1 MTNAN
6 RYPCSTRRAALHN
19 SLHAVLLTCCMA
31 LFLQGC
37 ATTYPANPPLQ
48 EFVPGAGYE
57 FRNLRK
63 ESGKSN
69 EVMVL
74 LAFSGGGTRAA
85 AFSYGVLK
93 ELHGIEVSDAGQTF
107 RLSDEVDAISGV
119 SGGSFT
125 AAYFGLFRDRIFED
139 YERVFLR
146 RDVQGELTRQVMF
159 NPVNWGRLLSPTFTR
174 ADLATQLY
182 DETIFEHATFGDM
195 QESGGPFVVINA
207 TEMTLG
213 TRFQFTQNY
222 FNPICSDL
230 SDYPVARA
238 VTASSAVP
246 ILFSPVTLTNRA
258 GECGWQQPAWVAEAL
273 DQPER
278 TSRLYN
284 LAANISVLEDREK
297 RPYLHLFDGGLA
309 DNLGLRAML
318 DGVLRFN
325 GITQALQALDM
336 EQTRKVVVILVN
348 AETALDVDSSQRLQ
362 TPTFAASVNAATS
375 VPLSRYSF
383 ETVALM
389 KNRLE
394 EWERQS
400 YEADCGSGIHSTD
413 SDCKGVDFHFIE
425 VNFSEHPDPAERD
438 YLKRLP
444 TSFVLTNEAVD
455 RLIAAGGLILRN
467 NREFQRLMS
476 GAEVTV
482 TDRQGDMPT
491 GR

>member
-1 MTNAN
+1 MDHGLLRRCGAPVWTDL
-6 RYPCSTRRAALHN
+6 STLFF
-19 SLHAVLLTCCMA
+19 SCCLL
-31 LFLQGC
+31 LLLPGC
-37 ATTYPANPPLQ
+37 TTIYPANPALIQ
-48 EFVPGAGYE
+48 VDPGSGYE
-57 FRNLRK
+57 FSNTRQQ
-63 ESGKSN
+63 SGRGG
-69 EVMVL
+69 EVLVL

-93 ELHGIEVSDAGQTF
+93 ELHATEVSRGGQTS

-182 DETIFEHATFGDM
+182 DETIFDHATFADL
-195 QESGGPFVVINA
+195 QSSGGPFVVINA

-230 SDYPVARA
+230 SEYPVARA

-258 GECGWQQPAWVAEAL
+258 GECGWQRPAWVTDAL
-273 DQPER
+273 EQPER
-278 TSRLYN
+278 TSRIYN
-284 LAANISVLEDREK
+284 LAANIVALEDREK

-318 DGVLRFN
+318 DGVLRYD
-325 GITQALQALDM
+325 GITPALKAMGM
-336 EQTRKVVVILVN
+336 ENIRKVVVILVN
-348 AETALDVDSSQRLQ
+348 AETALDVDSSQHQQ

-400 YEADCGSGIHSTD
+400 YEEECGAGAHDTD
-413 SDCKGVDFHFIE
+413 SDCKGVDFHFVE

-444 TSFVLTNEAVD
+444 TSFVLTGEAVD

-467 NREFQRLMS
+467 SEEYQRLLS
-476 GAEVTV
+476 GADAKVNA
-482 TDRQGDMPT
+482 D
-491 GR
+491 

>member
-1 MTNAN
+1 MIPGWLRRRGVPVWTDL
-6 RYPCSTRRAALHN
+6 STL
-19 SLHAVLLTCCMA
+19 VIFCCLL
-31 LFLQGC
+31 LLLPGC
-37 ATTYPANPPLQ
+37 ATTYPANPALQ
-48 EFVPGAGYE
+48 QVDPGSGYE
-57 FRNLRK
+57 FRNVRQQ
-63 ESGKSN
+63 SGRGG
-69 EVMVL
+69 EVLVM

-93 ELHGIEVSDAGQTF
+93 ELHGTELSHAGHTY

-125 AAYFGLFRDRIFED
+125 AAYFGLFKDRIFED

-182 DETIFEHATFGDM
+182 DETIFDHATFGDL
-195 QESGGPFVVINA
+195 QKSGGPFVVINA

-230 SDYPVARA
+230 SEYPVARA

-258 GECGWQQPAWVAEAL
+258 GECGWQQPAWVTNAL
-273 DQPER
+273 ERPER
-278 TSRLYN
+278 TSRIYN
-284 LAANISVLEDREK
+284 LAANIVALEDREK

-318 DGVLRFN
+318 DGVLRFD
-325 GITQALQALDM
+325 GITPALKAVGK
-336 EQTRKVVVILVN
+336 ENVRKVVVILVN
-348 AETALDVDSSQRLQ
+348 AETALDVDSSQHLQ

-400 YEADCGSGIHSTD
+400 YEEECGAGARSTD
-413 SDCKGVDFHFIE
+413 SDCKGVDFHFVE

-444 TSFVLTNEAVD
+444 TSFVLTDEAVD
-455 RLIAAGGLILRN
+455 RLIAAGSLILRN
-467 NREFQRLMS
+467 SEEYKRLLS
-476 GAEVTV
+476 GANVKV
-482 TDRQGDMPT
+482 SAD
-491 GR
+491 

>member
-1 MTNAN
+1 MLKVIPDPRCRNDATAW
-6 RYPCSTRRAALHN
+6 SALRP
-19 SLHAVLLTCCMA
+19 LLISCCLL
-31 LFLQGC
+31 LFLPGC
-37 ATTYPANPPLQ
+37 ATTYPANPALQ
-48 EFVPGAGYE
+48 QVEPGAGYE
-57 FRNLRK
+57 FRNMRQQA
-63 ESGKSN
+63 GRGG
-69 EVMVL
+69 EVLVL

-93 ELHGIEVSDAGQTF
+93 ELHETEVTRAGHTS

-125 AAYFGLFRDRIFED
+125 AAYFGLFKDRIFED

-182 DETIFEHATFGDM
+182 DETIFDHATFGDL
-195 QESGGPFVVINA
+195 QDSDGPFVVINA

-258 GECGWQQPAWVAEAL
+258 GECGWQRPAWVSAAFE
-273 DQPER
+273 QPER
-278 TSRLYN
+278 TSRIYN
-284 LAANISVLEDREK
+284 LAANMVALEDREK

-318 DGVLRFN
+318 DGVLRYD
-325 GITQALQALDM
+325 GITPALQALGM
-336 EQTRKVVVILVN
+336 EKIRKVVVILVN
-348 AETALDVDSSQRLQ
+348 AETALDVDSSQHLQ

-375 VPLSRYSF
+375 VTLSRYSF

-394 EWERQS
+394 EWERLS
-400 YEADCGSGIHSTD
+400 YQEECGAGAHSTD
-413 SDCKGVDFHFIE
+413 GGCKGVDFHFVE

-444 TSFVLTNEAVD
+444 TSFVLTDEAVD
-455 RLIAAGGLILRN
+455 RLIDAGGLILRN
-467 NREFQRLMS
+467 SEEYQRLLS
-476 GAEVTV
+476 GANVKV
-482 TDRQGDMPT
+482 NAD
-491 GR
+491 

>member
-1 MTNAN
+1 MLNLICGWCCKGDALTWMN
-6 RYPCSTRRAALHN
+6 TRLFFI
-19 SLHAVLLTCCMA
+19 SSCLL

-37 ATTYPANPPLQ
+37 ATTYPANPALQ
-48 EFVPGAGYE
+48 QVDSGAGYE
-57 FRNLRK
+57 FMNVRQQ
-63 ESGKSN
+63 SGKGG
-69 EVMVL
+69 EVLIL

-93 ELHGIEVSDAGQTF
+93 ELHGTEVSDTEQTF

-182 DETIFEHATFGDM
+182 DETIFEHATFGDL
-195 QESGGPFVVINA
+195 QRSGGPFVVINA

-258 GECGWQQPAWVAEAL
+258 GECGWQQPAWVSAAL
-273 DQPER
+273 AQPER
-278 TSRLYN
+278 TSRIYN
-284 LAANISVLEDREK
+284 LAANISALEDREN

-318 DGVLRFN
+318 DGVLRYD
-325 GITQALQALDM
+325 GIKPALQAMGM
-336 EQTRKVVVILVN
+336 ENTRKVVVILVN

-362 TPTFAASVNAATS
+362 TPSFAASVNAATS

-389 KNRLE
+389 KTRLE
-394 EWERQS
+394 SWEKQS
-400 YEADCGSGIHSTD
+400 YDAECGPGAHDTG
-413 SDCKGVDFHFIE
+413 SDCKGVDFHFVE

-444 TSFVLTNEAVD
+444 TSFVLTDEAVD
-455 RLIAAGGLILRN
+455 RLIDAGGLILRQN
-467 NREFQRLMS
+467 HEYRRLLS
-476 GAEVTV
+476 GGNFRVKV
-482 TDRQGDMPT
+482 H
-491 GR
+491 

>member
-1 MTNAN
+1 MLNMIPSQLCRGNGDATA
-6 RYPCSTRRAALHN
+6 RKTLS
-19 SLHAVLLTCCMA
+19 A
-31 LFLQGC
+31 LFISCCLLLLLPGC
-37 ATTYPANPPLQ
+37 ATTYPPNPGLQ
-48 EFVPGAGYE
+48 QVDPGTGYE
-57 FRNLRK
+57 FKNIRRQP
-63 ESGKSN
+63 GRGG

-93 ELHGIEVSDAGQTF
+93 ELHATEVSHSGQTY

-125 AAYFGLFRDRIFED
+125 AAYFGLFKDRIFED

-182 DETIFEHATFGDM
+182 DETIFDHATFGDL
-195 QESGGPFVVINA
+195 QTSGGPFVVINA

-230 SDYPVARA
+230 SDFPVARA

-258 GECGWQQPAWVAEAL
+258 GECGWQQPDWVSKAL
-273 DQPER
+273 AQPER
-278 TSRLYN
+278 TSRIYN
-284 LAANISVLEDREK
+284 LAANINALEDREK

-318 DGVLRFN
+318 DGVLRYD
-325 GITQALQALDM
+325 GITPALQAMGM
-336 EQTRKVVVILVN
+336 ENTRKVVVILVN

-389 KNRLE
+389 KSRLE
-394 EWERQS
+394 NWERQS
-400 YEADCGSGIHSTD
+400 YEAECGSAARASD
-413 SDCKGVDFHFIE
+413 SDCKGVDFHFVE

-444 TSFVLTNEAVD
+444 TSFVLTGEAVD
-455 RLIAAGGLILRN
+455 RLIDAGGLILRN
-467 NREFQRLMS
+467 NPEYQRLLS
-476 GAEVTV
+476 GGNVKVT
-482 TDRQGDMPT
+482 TD
-491 GR
+491 

>member
-1 MTNAN
+1 MI
-6 RYPCSTRRAALHN
+6 P
-19 SLHAVLLTCCMA
+19 SLLRHCDVPVWTDLRTLFISCCLL
-31 LFLQGC
+31 LLLPGC
-37 ATTYPANPPLQ
+37 TTTYPANPALRQ
-48 EFVPGAGYE
+48 IDPGAGYE
-57 FRNLRK
+57 FRNVRQQA
-63 ESGKSN
+63 GKGG
-69 EVMVL
+69 EVLVL

-93 ELHGIEVSDAGQTF
+93 ELHQTELSTADGTS

-125 AAYFGLFRDRIFED
+125 AAYFGLFRDRIFDD

-182 DETIFEHATFGDM
+182 DETIFDHATFADL
-195 QESGGPFVVINA
+195 QASGGPFVVINA

-222 FNPICSDL
+222 FDPICSDL

-258 GECGWQQPAWVAEAL
+258 GECGWQQPAWASTAL
-273 DQPER
+273 AQPER
-278 TSRLYN
+278 TSRIYN
-284 LAANISVLEDREK
+284 LAANINALEDSEK

-309 DNLGLRAML
+309 DNLGLRAIL
-318 DGVLRFN
+318 DGVLRYD
-325 GITQALQALDM
+325 GIKPALQAMGM
-336 EQTRKVVVILVN
+336 ENTRKVVVILVN
-348 AETALDVDSSQRLQ
+348 AETALDVDSSQSLQ

-389 KNRLE
+389 KSRLE
-394 EWERQS
+394 SWERES
-400 YEADCGSGIHSTD
+400 HEAECGPGAHDTD
-413 SDCKGVDFHFIE
+413 SDCKGVGFHFVE

-444 TSFVLTNEAVD
+444 TSFVLTDEAVD

-467 NREFQRLMS
+467 NQEYQRLLS
-476 GAEVTV
+476 GASEKLYAH
-482 TDRQGDMPT
+482 
-491 GR
+491 

>member
-1 MTNAN
+1 VNDT
-6 RYPCSTRRAALHN
+6 
-19 SLHAVLLTCCMA
+19 
-31 LFLQGC
+31 
-37 ATTYPANPPLQ
+37 
-48 EFVPGAGYE
+48 E
-57 FRNLRK
+57 
-63 ESGKSN
+63 
-69 EVMVL
+69 
-74 LAFSGGGTRAA
+74 
-85 AFSYGVLK
+85 
-93 ELHGIEVSDAGQTF
+93 QTF

-125 AAYFGLFRDRIFED
+125 AAYFGLFRDRIFQD

-182 DETIFEHATFGDM
+182 DETIFEHATFGDL
-195 QESGGPFVVINA
+195 QRSGGPFVVINA

-258 GECGWQQPAWVAEAL
+258 GECGWQQPAWVSAAL
-273 DQPER
+273 AQPER
-278 TSRLYN
+278 TSRIYN
-284 LAANISVLEDREK
+284 LAANISALEDREN

-318 DGVLRFN
+318 DGVLRYD
-325 GITQALQALDM
+325 GIKPALQAMGM
-336 EQTRKVVVILVN
+336 ENTRKVVVILVN

-362 TPTFAASVNAATS
+362 TPSFAASVNAATS

-389 KNRLE
+389 KTRLE
-394 EWERQS
+394 SWEKQS
-400 YEADCGSGIHSTD
+400 YDAECGPGAHDTG
-413 SDCKGVDFHFIE
+413 SDCKGVDFHFVE

-444 TSFVLTNEAVD
+444 TSFVLTDEAVD
-455 RLIAAGGLILRN
+455 RLIDAGGLILRQN
-467 NREFQRLMS
+467 HEYRRLLS
-476 GAEVTV
+476 GGNFRVKV
-482 TDRQGDMPT
+482 H
-491 GR
+491 